1 MFFRPQS
8 HLNSGESP
16 PVIYGWC
23 FWDVKDAVQRAEAQT
38 ALGCQKWHSSA
49 LLRNSPSCAGAHRL
63 RQSSQS
69 ASRTASSVPLFPGRL
84 ACKSLLP
91 AVPLLR
97 PPKQHFVEHQ
107 RVTRALYKVNTSS
120 YTQTHSFTGDPSLG
134 LVPQA
139 MITSEQ
145 DEKAD
150 DNEDAAA
157 GDFGGAAEFAPD
169 AAASEDAGHDGNHR
183 HQEDGG
189 EVQAH
194 FDDGATAH

>member
-1 MFFRPQS
+1 MI
-8 HLNSGESP
+8 

-23 FWDVKDAVQRAEAQT
+23 FWDVKDAVQRAGAQT

-120 YTQTHSFTGDPSLG
+120 YTQTHSFTGDPEHTL
-134 LVPQA
+134 
-139 MITSEQ
+139 T
-145 DEKAD
+145 
-150 DNEDAAA
+150 
-157 GDFGGAAEFAPD
+157 
-169 AAASEDAGHDGNHR
+169 
-183 HQEDGG
+183 G
-189 EVQAH
+189 ETMPKHILLHLTRESPGPSGKVFVWWRQSVYN
-194 FDDGATAH
+194 G